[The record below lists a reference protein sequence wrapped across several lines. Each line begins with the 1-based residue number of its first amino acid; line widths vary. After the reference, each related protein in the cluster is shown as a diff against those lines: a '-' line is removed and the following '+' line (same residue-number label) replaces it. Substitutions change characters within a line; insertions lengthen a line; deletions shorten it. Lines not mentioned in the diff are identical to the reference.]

1 MKAETTSHDN
11 SFGTGPN
18 PGATAGP
25 AVEVDNLRVEYNDR
39 GSTVRALRGVSL
51 SVPEGQRLA
60 IVGRSGSGKT
70 SMIRVLSGLISPSRG
85 RIRVAGHTLGDHQS
99 TGWPKAAYRDI
110 GLVYQAHGLVPE
122 LPAIHNAA
130 LGRLFEQHGASGL
143 TTLRHADRTAAR
155 KELVRLGLEQ
165 RLEIPCRKLSGGEQQ
180 RVGIARLL
188 VQQPAVALL
197 DEPVSHLDVHWSR
210 EALQAIGNL
219 RDGDAT
225 TVMVLHN
232 LELVRE
238 WADRAILLEDGE
250 IAADGAPDAVCSRL
264 ETGPGAN
271 IDHPADPD
279 APPISADRGD
289 THDASNSTTDHPVDS
304 QPDIDRPSMD
314 ASDDS
319 PGVPR
324 WIYYTC
330 ILVAL
335 LSAYGWSL
343 YDIDISFLEMFGSLG
358 DAGGFL
364 SRLWPPNVSPE
375 VLDPIGSSLIE
386 TIQMALIS
394 TTVAAG
400 ICLPIAFLA
409 ARNMT
414 PWFVRGPARL
424 FLNLL
429 RTIPSIIWGLFFV
442 VLVGLGPGAGVL
454 ALTFYSAGYLGKFY
468 YEGIESL
475 DPHPIRALKTVGA
488 SPAQRFR
495 WGVLPQFLP
504 LFLSYTLYMFE
515 YNVRSASI
523 LGIVGAGGIGFYL
536 YTYINNF
543 NYPKATT
550 ALLALLA
557 VVTAI
562 DFVSSQLRARLAD

>member
-1 MKAETTSHDN
+1 MKAESTASDN
-11 SFGTGPN
+11 SVGA
-18 PGATAGP
+18 GATGRP
-25 AVEVDNLRVEYNDR
+25 AVEVDNLRVEYDDR

-70 SMIRVLSGLISPSRG
+70 SLIRVLSGLIGPTGG
-85 RIRVAGHTLGDHQS
+85 RIHVAGHTLENTKS

-122 LPAIHNAA
+122 LPAVHNAA

-143 TTLRHADRTAAR
+143 TTLRHADRVAAR
-155 KELVRLGLEQ
+155 KELVRLGLGE

-238 WADRAILLEDGE
+238 WADRAILLEDGK
-250 IAADGAPDAVCSRL
+250 IAADGTPDAVCARL
-264 ETGPGAN
+264 ETGPGAD
-271 IDHPADPD
+271 IEHATEPTASQTTPDPPD
-279 APPISADRGD
+279 ARD
-289 THDASNSTTDHPVDS
+289 PVDS
-304 QPDIDRPSMD
+304 KPDPSVGKQPQVDRPPMGE
-314 ASDDS
+314 SDDS
-319 PGVPR
+319 PGLPR

-330 ILVAL
+330 ILAAL
-335 LSAYGWSL
+335 LGAYGWSL
-343 YDIDISFLEMFGSLG
+343 YDIDISFIEMFGNLG

-375 VLDPIGSSLIE
+375 VLDPIGSSLVE

-414 PWFVRGPARL
+414 PWFIRGPARL

-442 VLVGLGPGAGVL
+442 VLVGLGPAAGVL